1 MRQYIFGARNK
12 IHIINLEH
20 TVPALNDALN
30 FVNNLAS
37 KKNKVLFVGTK
48 RAASNI
54 IREQAQRAGQPY
66 VDHRWLGGMLT
77 NWKTLRQSIN
87 RLKDLQTQSQDGTFA
102 KLTKREALER
112 TREMEKLERALG
124 GVKNMGG
131 LPDALFVIDVDHEAI
146 AIKEA
151 KNLGIP
157 VKNMLNH
164 KQMHKLKLKKLKKLL
179 RLNAFDE
186 IDMTAVTASMV
197 KELRDRTGLAMMEC
211 KKALTEANGDI
222 ELAIDNLRKSGQA
235 KAAKKAGNIAADGA
249 ITIAQDGNKALL
261 LEVNCQTDFVAKDE
275 NFAGFSAQV
284 AAAALAAGE
293 TDAAKIAELK
303 LEDGATVEEARIA
316 LVQKIGENIQV
327 RRAQIIEGENLA
339 VYKHGLKI
347 GVVVS
352 YTGDA
357 ATGKGIAMHV
367 AAFNPVAI
375 SAEGVS
381 AELIAK
387 EKEIA
392 EAKAIESGKPANIVE
407 KMVTGSVEKY
417 LNEVALD
424 RQMYVIDNDKKVADV
439 LKATGTTVVQFARFE
454 VGEGIEKKAELSFAE
469 EVAAAQAAAK

>member
-1 MRQYIFGARNK
+1 
-12 IHIINLEH
+12 
-20 TVPALNDALN
+20 
-30 FVNNLAS
+30 
-37 KKNKVLFVGTK
+37 
-48 RAASNI
+48 
-54 IREQAQRAGQPY
+54 
-66 VDHRWLGGMLT
+66 
-77 NWKTLRQSIN
+77 
-87 RLKDLQTQSQDGTFA
+87 
-102 KLTKREALER
+102 
-112 TREMEKLERALG
+112 
-124 GVKNMGG
+124 
-131 LPDALFVIDVDHEAI
+131 
-146 AIKEA
+146 
-151 KNLGIP
+151 
-157 VKNMLNH
+157 
-164 KQMHKLKLKKLKKLL
+164 
-179 RLNAFDE
+179 
-186 IDMTAVTASMV
+186 MV

-249 ITIAQDGNKALL
+249 ITIAQEGNKAIL

-275 NFAGFSAQV
+275 NFAGFSAKV

-327 RRAQIIEGENLA
+327 RRANVEGENLA

-357 ATGKGIAMHV
+357 ETGKGIAMHV
-367 AAFNPVAI
+367 AAFNPVAVT
-375 SAEGVS
+375 AEGVS
-381 AELIAK
+381 ADLIAK

-417 LNEVALD
+417 LNEV
-424 RQMYVIDNDKKVADV
+424 V
-439 LKATGTTVVQFARFE
+439 LIVKCT
-454 VGEGIEKKAELSFAE
+454 
-469 EVAAAQAAAK
+469 